1 MPSQRPSQ
9 RLSSRPSARLSLRP
23 ALATAAVLTST
34 ALLATA
40 CTSSATSP
48 SGSSGGSGGKQTI
61 TFMGFYGTFQDAFT
75 KTVIKPF
82 EKANPDITVT
92 YVPIQNSSEVL
103 AKLRASTARPVADV
117 ALMDSSVAPTANKE
131 KLFAPLDASKVPNL
145 GRLVDSAKSKDG
157 HGPAVTFDSLSILYN
172 SKNVK
177 KAPTSWND
185 LWNAEY
191 KDKLAMP
198 IADTRGVALII
209 ALEKILHADYKQD
222 IDPAIDKLKT
232 LSPAVQ
238 TWQPSPDV
246 YTAIQ
251 SGDADVAVGWNARG
265 QYYKDSSGGV
275 VQPVLPKEGTVTQ
288 VNTIN
293 LVNNSA
299 HTAAAQKFIDYAI
312 GAEAQKAFDDEAFYA
327 PVNKDVQL
335 AAETKERTQAS
346 AEQRKN
352 QIPVDWN
359 WLTARYTDWVDRIK
373 REVIGG

>member
-1 MPSQRPSQ
+1 MPSR
-9 RLSSRPSARLSLRP
+9 RTLRTT
-23 ALATAAVLTST
+23 LTAAAALTTT

-40 CTSSATSP
+40 CTSNAANP
-48 SGSSGGSGGKQTI
+48 SGAAAGGGDAGGKQTI
-61 TFMGFYGTFQDAFT
+61 TFMGFYGTFQDSFT

-82 EKANPDITVT
+82 EKANPGITVK
-92 YVPIQNSSEVL
+92 YVPIQNSAEVL
-103 AKLRASTARPVADV
+103 AKLRASSGRPVADV

-131 KLFAPLDASKVPNL
+131 KLFAPIDAAKVTNVD
-145 GRLVDSAKSKDG
+145 RLVDTAKSPDG
-157 HGPAVTFDSLSILYN
+157 YGPAVTFDSLSILYN

-185 LWNAEY
+185 LWDARY
-191 KDKLAMP
+191 KGKLAMP

-209 ALEKILHADYKQD
+209 ALEKVLGGDYKKD
-222 IDPAIDKLKT
+222 IDPAIDKLKK

-265 QYYKDSSGGV
+265 QYYKDASKGV
-275 VQPVLPKEGTVTQ
+275 VQPVLPTEGTVTQ

-293 LVNNSA
+293 LVNKSR
-299 HTAAAQKFIDYAI
+299 HSTAAQKFINYAI

-327 PVNKDVQL
+327 PVNKDVEL
-335 AAETKERTQAS
+335 APAAKERTTAS
-346 AEQRKN
+346 AAQRKN
-352 QIPVDWN
+352 QIPVDWR
-359 WLTARYTDWVDRIK
+359 WLTTRYTGWVDRIK
-373 REVIGG
+373 QEVIGG

>member
-1 MPSQRPSQ
+1 MP
-9 RLSSRPSARLSLRP
+9 ALRP
-23 ALATAAVLTST
+23 VLTATAVLAST

-40 CTSSATSP
+40 CSSSATTSA
-48 SGSSGGSGGKQTI
+48 GSSGDAGGKQTV

-82 EKANPDITVT
+82 EKANPDIKVT
-92 YVPIQNSSEVL
+92 YVPIQNSAEVL
-103 AKLRASTARPVADV
+103 AKLRASSKRPVADV

-131 KLFAPLDASKVPNL
+131 KLFAPIDASKVTNVAN
-145 GRLVDSAKSKDG
+145 LVDTAKSKDG
-157 HGPAVTFDSLSILYN
+157 YGPAVTFDSLSILYN

-185 LWNAEY
+185 LWDAEY
-191 KDKLAMP
+191 KGKLAMP
-198 IADTRGVALII
+198 IADTRGVALIV
-209 ALEKILHADYKQD
+209 ALEKILGADYQKD

-251 SGDADVAVGWNARG
+251 SGDVDVAVGWNARG
-265 QYYKDSSGGV
+265 QYYKDSSKGV

-293 LVNNSA
+293 LVNNSQ
-299 HTAAAQKFIDYAI
+299 HTAAAQKFINYAI

-335 AAETKERTQAS
+335 AAATKERTQAS
-346 AEQRKN
+346 DEQRKN
-352 QIPVDWN
+352 QIPVDWS
-359 WLTARYTDWVDRIK
+359 WMTSRYTAWVDRIK
-373 REVIGG
+373 QEVIGG

>member
-1 MPSQRPSQ
+1 MPSLRS
-9 RLSSRPSARLSLRP
+9 SSRTSLRP
-23 ALATAAVLTST
+23 ALTAAAVLTST

-40 CTSSATSP
+40 CSSSATSP
-48 SGSSGGSGGKQTI
+48 SGGSGDSGGKQTV

-82 EKANPDITVT
+82 EEANPNITVK
-92 YVPIQNSSEVL
+92 YVPIQNSTEVL

-145 GRLVDSAKSKDG
+145 AQLVDAAKSKDG
-157 HGPAVTFDSLSILYN
+157 HGPAVTFDSLSILFN
-172 SKNVK
+172 TKNVK

-191 KDKLAMP
+191 KGKLAMP
-198 IADTRGVALII
+198 IADTRGVALIV
-209 ALEKILHADYKQD
+209 ALEKILQADYKQD
-222 IDPAIDKLKT
+222 IDPAIDKLKQ
-232 LSPAVQ
+232 LSSGVQ

-251 SGDADVAVGWNARG
+251 SGDADIAVGWNARG

-293 LVNNSA
+293 LVNKSQN
-299 HTAAAQKFIDYAI
+299 TAAAQKFINYAI

-327 PVNKDVQL
+327 PVNKDVKL
-335 AAETKERTQAS
+335 AADTENRTQAS
-346 AEQRKN
+346 PEQQKN

-359 WLTARYTDWVDRIK
+359 WLTTRYTGWVDRIK
-373 REVIGG
+373 QEVIGG

>member
-1 MPSQRPSQ
+1 MPSPRPTLTS
-9 RLSSRPSARLSLRP
+9 
-23 ALATAAVLTST
+23 AAVLTAT

-40 CTSSATSP
+40 CSSTATSP
-48 SGSSGGSGGKQTI
+48 SGSSGDAGGKQTV

-82 EKANPDITVT
+82 EKANPDITVK

-103 AKLRASTARPVADV
+103 AKLRASKSRPVADI

-145 GRLVDSAKSKDG
+145 AHLVDTAKSRTG

-185 LWNAEY
+185 LWNARY
-191 KDKLAMP
+191 KGKLAMP
-198 IADTRGVALII
+198 VADTRGVALII
-209 ALEKILHADYKQD
+209 ALEKILHGDYKKD
-222 IDPAIDKLKT
+222 IDPAIAKLKQ
-232 LSPAVQ
+232 LSPSVQ

-265 QYYKDSSGGV
+265 QYYKNTSDGV
-275 VQPVLPKEGTVTQ
+275 VRPVLPKEGTVTQ

-293 LVNNSA
+293 LVDNSQ

-312 GAEAQKAFDDEAFYA
+312 GAQAQKAFDDEAYYA

-335 AAETKERTQAS
+335 APDTKNRTTAS
-346 AEQRKN
+346 DEQQKN

-359 WLTARYTDWVDRIK
+359 WLTTRYTAWVDRIK
-373 REVIGG
+373 QEVIGG

>member
-1 MPSQRPSQ
+1 MP
-9 RLSSRPSARLSLRP
+9 ALRP
-23 ALATAAVLTST
+23 VLTATAVLAST

-40 CTSSATSP
+40 CSSSATSP
-48 SGSSGGSGGKQTI
+48 AGSSGDAGGRQTV

-82 EKANPDITVT
+82 EKANPDIKVT
-92 YVPIQNSSEVL
+92 YVPIQNSAEVL
-103 AKLRASTARPVADV
+103 AKLRASSKRPVADV

-131 KLFAPLDASKVPNL
+131 KLFAPIDAAKVPNVEN
-145 GRLVDSAKSKDG
+145 LVDSAKSKDG
-157 HGPAVTFDSLSILYN
+157 YGPAVTFDSLSILYN

-185 LWNAEY
+185 LWDAEY
-191 KDKLAMP
+191 QGKLAMP
-198 IADTRGVALII
+198 IADTRGVALIV
-209 ALEKILHADYKQD
+209 ALEKILGADYQKD

-232 LSPAVQ
+232 LSPAVE
-238 TWQPSPDV
+238 TWQPTPDV

-265 QYYKDSSGGV
+265 QYYKDSSKGV

-293 LVNNSA
+293 LVNNSQ

-335 AAETKERTQAS
+335 AAATKERTQAS
-346 AEQRKN
+346 EEQQKN
-352 QIPVDWN
+352 QIPVDWS
-359 WLTARYTDWVDRIK
+359 WMTSRYTAWVDRIK
-373 REVIGG
+373 QEVIGG